1 MKWEIDWKRIMPST
15 LYPIPRTLRRA
26 QTTVEYLLVM
36 AALTV
41 AFFMVYKVLQYS
53 LTRQFKTGGV
63 IVLRMYSQPYTP

>member
-1 MKWEIDWKRIMPST
+1 MKREFKWKK
-15 LYPIPRTLRRA
+15 A

-41 AFFMVYKVLQYS
+41 AFFMVYRVLQYS

-63 IVLRMYSQPYTP
+63 MILKMYSQPYAR

>member
-1 MKWEIDWKRIMPST
+1 MEAKGRGRKFLSAV
-15 LYPIPRTLRRA
+15 RRRG

-41 AFFMVYKVLQYS
+41 AFFMVYRVLQYS

-63 IVLRMYSQPYTP
+63 IILRMYSQPYVP